1 MARSGGAPFSFGL
14 SEVGTTQHYQR
25 YKIKGKGGNYHL
37 VLKLKNKLK
46 I

>member
-25 YKIKGKGGNYHL
+25 CKIKGKGGNYHL
-37 VLKLKNKLK
+37 VLKLTQK
-46 I
+46 